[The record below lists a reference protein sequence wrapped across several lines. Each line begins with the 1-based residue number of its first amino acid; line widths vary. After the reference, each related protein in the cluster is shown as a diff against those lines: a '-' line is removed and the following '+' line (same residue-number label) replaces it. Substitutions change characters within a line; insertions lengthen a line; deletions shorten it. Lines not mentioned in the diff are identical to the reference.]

1 MPMAAAP
8 GTPPP
13 MARLPALA
21 RISLIGCL
29 TSFGS
34 GLPMVDGADN
44 RWARPQDGDD
54 SEQRCAGTAVV
65 LQVCLYTRGGCGN
78 GAWLAAGVRVQCWW
92 LSALWRVL
100 TADVARDALPE
111 ARPKFIHRVHTFY
124 LACGLR
130 KRALV
135 MGSGWQGQL
144 HVTSRR
150 RFCGAC
156 HPSRRLR
163 LQMELHRRRMPRS
176 VPQAEQTP
184 KIHGQWRR
192 YA

>member
-1 MPMAAAP
+1 MALTTARHDHQTVLTLNNGAGAAV
-8 GTPPP
+8 
-13 MARLPALA
+13 L
-21 RISLIGCL
+21 
-29 TSFGS
+29 
-34 GLPMVDGADN
+34 
-44 RWARPQDGDD
+44 
-54 SEQRCAGTAVV
+54 

-111 ARPKFIHRVHTFY
+111 ARPKFIHSVHTFY
-124 LACGLR
+124 FAPLVYA
-130 KRALV
+130 AAFV
-135 MGSGWQGQL
+135 MGSGCQGQL

-150 RFCGAC
+150 RSCGAC

-163 LQMELHRRRMPRS
+163 LQMELHRHLMPRS
-176 VPQAEQTP
+176 APRAEHTP